1 MALEN
6 FLQNAANFA
15 TGGLYNNL
23 SGRDKELQQ
32 QQLAEAEAFRVNPE
46 LVREAAKYDPSI
58 MERLGNLLTGGIY
71 GQASGINDKLEQ
83 RAMAMKQIRDE
94 ELQRRMED
102 RMNQYRMG
110 PVQEKD
116 TIARVSAMKNTPA
129 IPEPC
134 FALVELARFPGNV
147 IS

>member
-32 QQLAEAEAFRVNPE
+32 QQLAEAETFRVNPD

-71 GQASGINDKLEQ
+71 GQASGMNDKLEK

-110 PVQEKD
+110 PVQEPVGSEMNPDRSMAPTSVAPGTLRK
-116 TIARVSAMKNTPA
+116 KNT
-129 IPEPC
+129 
-134 FALVELARFPGNV
+134 FAGGY
-147 IS
+147 

>member
-71 GQASGINDKLEQ
+71 GQASGMNDKLEK

-94 ELQRRMED
+94 EFQRRMED

-110 PVQEKD
+110 PVQEPVGSEMNPDRSMAPTPVAPGTLRK
-116 TIARVSAMKNTPA
+116 KNT
-129 IPEPC
+129 
-134 FALVELARFPGNV
+134 FAGGY
-147 IS
+147 

>member
-71 GQASGINDKLEQ
+71 GQASGMNDKLEQ
-83 RAMAMKQIRDE
+83 RNLAKQQVMRDEIDRRMQERMKQ
-94 ELQRRMED
+94 
-102 RMNQYRMG
+102 YG
-110 PVQEKD
+110 
-116 TIARVSAMKNTPA
+116 IAPAPQQNTFS
-129 IPEPC
+129 E
-134 FALVELARFPGNV
+134 
-147 IS
+147 

>member
-32 QQLAEAEAFRVNPE
+32 QQLAEAEAFRFNPE

-71 GQASGINDKLEQ
+71 GQASGMNDKLEQ

-110 PVQEKD
+110 PVQEPVGSEMNPDRSMAPTPVAPGTLRK
-116 TIARVSAMKNTPA
+116 KNT
-129 IPEPC
+129 
-134 FALVELARFPGNV
+134 FAGGY
-147 IS
+147 

>member
-32 QQLAEAEAFRVNPE
+32 QQIAEAEAFRINPE
-46 LVREAAKYDPSI
+46 QGREAAKYDPSI

-71 GQASGINDKLEQ
+71 GQASGMNDKLEQ
-83 RAMAMKQIRDE
+83 RTMAMKQIRDE

-110 PVQEKD
+110 PVQEPVGSELNPDRSMAPPPVAPGTLRK
-116 TIARVSAMKNTPA
+116 KNT
-129 IPEPC
+129 
-134 FALVELARFPGNV
+134 FAGGY
-147 IS
+147 